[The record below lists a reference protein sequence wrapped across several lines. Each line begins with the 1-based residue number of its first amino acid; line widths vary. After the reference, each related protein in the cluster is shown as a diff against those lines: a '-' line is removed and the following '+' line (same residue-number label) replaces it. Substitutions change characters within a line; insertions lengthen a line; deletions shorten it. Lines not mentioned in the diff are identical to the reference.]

1 MALNQLS
8 KNYFNYLMKYYFI
21 VLEGIDG
28 SGTSTQAELL
38 KNYFISKQQKAV
50 VSPEPSDGKIG
61 KLLREF
67 LLSKDLFNSQEKF
80 DEQMAYLFAA
90 DRYYHLYN
98 NVNGVYKL
106 IAQQTHVI
114 STRYYFSSLAYNAK
128 TSEDF
133 DFVRGLNQ
141 RFSPPD
147 LVIYIDIPVKLALE
161 RIGDRPIKEIY
172 ETQEKLIKV
181 KDNFD
186 NIFANYNGLLLIVN
200 GSKSKEEIHEN
211 IINFVESK

>member
-1 MALNQLS
+1 M
-8 KNYFNYLMKYYFI
+8 KNYFI

-50 VSPEPSDGKIG
+50 VSPEPSEGKIG

-67 LLSKDLFNSQEKF
+67 LLSKDIFDSQEKF

-98 NVNGVYKL
+98 NIDGVYKL

-128 TSEDF
+128 TPEDF
-133 DFVRGLNQ
+133 DFVWSLNQ

-147 LVIYIDIPVKLALE
+147 LVIYINISVDLALQ
-161 RIGDRPIKEIY
+161 RIGDRLIKEIY

-186 NIFANYNGLLLIVN
+186 NIFANYDGKILTVD
-200 GSKSKEEIHEN
+200 GSKSKEEIHQN
-211 IINFVESK
+211 IINCLQTIK